1 MFLASCE
8 VLPLIFRSKRA
19 SPYID
24 STFPRGSTPE
34 MYSRPPYG
42 CAKFLTE
49 PSKSKVRKGSD
60 DNGSSK
66 EERGSGAGTM
76 LRL

>member
-8 VLPLIFRSKRA
+8 ELPLIFGSRRA
-19 SPYID
+19 FPYIG

-42 CAKFLTE
+42 CAKVLTE
-49 PSKSKVRKGSD
+49 PFKG
-60 DNGSSK
+60 K
-66 EERGSGAGTM
+66 EGLIIMVVQKGRSGAGTIS
-76 LRL
+76 RL